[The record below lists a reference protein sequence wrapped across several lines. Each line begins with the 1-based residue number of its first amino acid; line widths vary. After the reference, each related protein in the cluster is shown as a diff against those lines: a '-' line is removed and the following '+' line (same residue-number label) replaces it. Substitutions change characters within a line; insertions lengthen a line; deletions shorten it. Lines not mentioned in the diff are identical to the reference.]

1 MAKILNEK
9 RNINDNVFEYE
20 KRLQSP
26 YNRYID
32 KYPTYVTYYHVSNDD
47 TTVNEGWQDSEQL
60 LGTNSSL
67 RFQKITDFPLY
78 GISQIVMDINDDDHG
93 LDAGYEGEAIF
104 LPHTIKPLQNDFF
117 VIDHLSTHDVYLFRI
132 STIEF
137 DNIHPDNFYK
147 ATFRLEGTDI
157 SYIDKIEAQ
166 VLNNYVCIS
175 ENIGTENVC
184 IIEHERYTRINQV
197 KKLYDD
203 VAGTYLS
210 IFYNERYNCLLGEKP
225 CGKKLYD
232 PYMIEFVNKWGLF
245 NDKQRLNTY
254 IFSQEIEDNR
264 FRIKYEKSIWR
275 FIERQ
280 DMSLMTNFYYYIYPG
295 VRLPY
300 TTFASWYDQTIYV
313 LDISLTFNSDELCDP
328 IILDSFI
335 NDVKNNNSV
344 DGDYANLIKSYIRKE
359 NIDIYSIPL
368 SLNESLL
375 TLDGN
380 LDFFFMTP
388 IILFIIKKI
397 LKDELHDKS
406 IEEQHTLSI

>member
-313 LDISLTFNSDELCDP
+313 LDI
-328 IILDSFI
+328 
-335 NDVKNNNSV
+335 
-344 DGDYANLIKSYIRKE
+344 
-359 NIDIYSIPL
+359 
-368 SLNESLL
+368 
-375 TLDGN
+375 
-380 LDFFFMTP
+380 
-388 IILFIIKKI
+388 
-397 LKDELHDKS
+397 
-406 IEEQHTLSI
+406 